1 MTPEEE
7 SELNR
12 LSILAGQ
19 IFKPNSPIS
28 RNELFS
34 GRVKQIRRV
43 LDVIF
48 QEGQHAMI
56 FGERG
61 VGKTSLANVFSSFL
75 PDKSTPYSLLSVRI
89 NCDVKDSFSSVWKKV
104 IEEMQLIGESKTIG
118 FNPQSEQITY
128 NVHDFFPNPSINPDE
143 VRRALVRI
151 SGAFLPVIVIDEFDR
166 LREEVRKVFADL
178 IKTLSDHGT
187 KATVILIGV
196 GDSVEHLIK
205 EHQSI
210 SRALAQVQMPRMD
223 VFEIREIITNRM
235 TQLTMSIA
243 EDALSQISLLA
254 MGLPH
259 YAHLVGLHATRD
271 ALDDNLK
278 TISKNNVEAAI
289 RRSIEDAQH
298 SIRTTYFKAIRS
310 AKKDNL
316 FADVLLACALSEMNE
331 LGEFSAQDISSQML
345 RVTGKQYDAP
355 AYAQHLN
362 EFSDGKRCN
371 ILIKSGEKR
380 LYRYKFSDPLM
391 QPFVTMQ
398 GIIDGKITLDKISPP
413 ISQ

>member
-1 MTPEEE
+1 M
-7 SELNR
+7 
-12 LSILAGQ
+12 
-19 IFKPNSPIS
+19 
-28 RNELFS
+28 
-34 GRVKQIRRV
+34 
-43 LDVIF
+43 
-48 QEGQHAMI
+48 
-56 FGERG
+56 
-61 VGKTSLANVFSSFL
+61 
-75 PDKSTPYSLLSVRI
+75 
-89 NCDVKDSFSSVWKKV
+89 
-104 IEEMQLIGESKTIG
+104 
-118 FNPQSEQITY
+118 
-128 NVHDFFPNPSINPDE
+128 
-143 VRRALVRI
+143 
-151 SGAFLPVIVIDEFDR
+151 PVIVIDEFDR